1 MERAE
6 IEGRRRRRNYTAQ
19 FKNEVIECCEQ
30 LGVSIAAVARAYDLH
45 PNLLRR
51 WVAEHE
57 RGAREKLPEPVLG
70 SALQVG
76 SPNHGGAFIPITMPQ
91 RVAAEPVEKGC
102 INIEL
107 SSGNLVAKVSW
118 PIDASGECASWLRQL
133 MTNDPR

>member
-19 FKNEVIECCEQ
+19 FKDEVIECCEQ

-57 RGAREKLPEPVLG
+57 RGGRHTLPGPVSEP
-70 SALQVG
+70 ALQVG
-76 SPNHGGAFIPITMPQ
+76 APNHGGAFIPITMPQ
-91 RVAAEPVEKGC
+91 RVAVEPVKKGC

-107 SSGNLVAKVSW
+107 SSGNLVARVSW
-118 PIDASGECASWLRQL
+118 PIHASAECASWLRQL
-133 MTNDPR
+133 MK

>member
-51 WVAEHE
+51 WVVEHE
-57 RGAREKLPEPVLG
+57 RGSQQRLPEPESG
-70 SALQVG
+70 TALQV
-76 SPNHGGAFIPITMPQ
+76 STPDPCGAFIPVTMPQ
-91 RVAAEPVEKGC
+91 RVCAEPMEKGP
-102 INIEL
+102 ITIEL
-107 SSGNLVAKVSW
+107 SSGDIVARVSW
-118 PIDASGECASWLRQL
+118 PINASGECASWLRQL
-133 MTNDPR
+133 MK